1 MKSEIKM
8 NKSGQIFK
16 RKKRKLKNN
25 KANVLLFLYFYIKVK
40 QINIWCTPSKSD
52 TFSITAACAPLSVGV
67 TRDCAAN
74 HAIVSWQALQT
85 GSLYAAVLQDE
96 HGLSVNCST
105 SSNNCTFAN
114 LLCGM
119 NYNVTVTRNDG
130 QCGSPPS
137 TPIQIQSGNSK
148 VRMHACLHSNN
159 RPLKLTMHLL

>member
-1 MKSEIKM
+1 M
-8 NKSGQIFK
+8 NKS
-16 RKKRKLKNN
+16 
-25 KANVLLFLYFYIKVK
+25 VLLFLYVYIKVK
-40 QINIWCTPSKSD
+40 QMSFCCTPSKSD
-52 TFSITAACAPLSVGV
+52 TFSIVAPCAPPSVGV

-96 HGLSVNCST
+96 HGHSVNCST

-137 TPIQIQSGNSK
+137 TPIQIQSGNSQ
-148 VRMHACLHSNN
+148 VRMHACYTVITYL
-159 RPLKLTMHLL
+159 